1 MRPPRYSDSKPKGP
15 PLNPA
20 EATLMTT
27 TNKNTVTT
35 AGRGLPSVAPG
46 STADR
51 PYCGYGGLPMIRAQ
65 KPATKSSLI
74 AFIVKRCKKWKK
86 REVYKLHLA
95 MMQCDKYHF
104 DINGTPF

>member
-1 MRPPRYSDSKPKGP
+1 
-15 PLNPA
+15 
-20 EATLMTT
+20 
-27 TNKNTVTT
+27 
-35 AGRGLPSVAPG
+35 
-46 STADR
+46 
-51 PYCGYGGLPMIRAQ
+51 MIRAQ